1 MDIAIGVVSHN
12 KRGDQAAELMHT
24 VGAVYRSVD
33 NGRRGCDQ
41 NHRRVWDRLARYNT
55 DWTLCLEDDAAPVDG
70 FTDQLEQAL
79 AHSPC
84 DVVSLY
90 LGTSRP
96 VWYQPCGQRS
106 ARKLQPLITEAI
118 TKAEQQ
124 DASYITSPKLFHAVA
139 VAIRT
144 HLVPSMLDYV
154 SASKK
159 PIDYAISDWCEA
171 EGHTIAYC
179 VPSICDH
186 RDEPSVITR
195 HPDGQPR
202 NKPRIAHRHGTRDT
216 WTTKAVT
223 L

>member
-1 MDIAIGVVSHN
+1 MDIAIGIVGHN

-24 VGAVYRSVD
+24 VGAAYRSVD
-33 NGRRGCDQ
+33 NGTRGCDH
-41 NHRRVWDRLARYNT
+41 NHRRVWDRLSRYDT
-55 DWTLCLEDDAAPVDG
+55 TWSICLEDDAVPANG

-79 AHSPC
+79 THSPC

-96 VWYQPCGQRS
+96 VWYQTRGDRA
-106 ARKLQPLITEAI
+106 ARKLQPLIAEAI
-118 TKAEQQ
+118 EKA
-124 DASYITSPKLFHAVA
+124 DAEGASFITAPKLFHGVA

-144 HLVPSMLDYV
+144 PLVPSMLDYV

-159 PIDYAISDWCEA
+159 PIDYAISDWCET
-171 EGHTIAYC
+171 EGHTIAYSC
-179 VPSICDH
+179 PSICDH

-202 NKPRIAHRHGTRDT
+202 NKPRVAHRYGARDT
-216 WTTKAVT
+216 WNSKAVT